1 MLELSAKKKWE
12 NLRKREK
19 MFYETFA
26 VEKAQL
32 QIMIDFFCYDKI
44 YDELINLKICCN
56 EDINESAVKDILDN
70 QMLNYVDILKK
81 MSINIQN
88 KFDKLCWDCSAFGLD
103 ITNFKVGIYY
113 IKNNLIDEM
122 TDNKFFNDP
131 ETIIQT
137 LYEIL
142 YILERIEN
150 ECEILSTELD

>member
-1 MLELSAKKKWE
+1 MQEISAEKEWKE
-12 NLRKREK
+12 MVRKQK
-19 MFYETFA
+19 MFNETFA

-32 QIMIDFFCYDKI
+32 KIMIDFFCYDEI
-44 YDELINLKICCN
+44 YDELINLKMCCN
-56 EDINESAVKDILDN
+56 EDINEMAVKDILDN

-88 KFDKLCWDCSAFGLD
+88 KFDKLCWDCAAFGLD
-103 ITNFKVGIYY
+103 ITNFKAGIYY

-142 YILERIEN
+142 GILKRIEK
-150 ECEILSTELD
+150 ECELLSTELD